1 LRYGKGAVPIG
12 FPCRCRGIPCIV
24 VKELS
29 RLDFAA
35 NVRLFFIHVRVYLFL
50 EVHMN
55 RREFHILFMV
65 FFVHFP
71 VSTKVFILQSA
82 FFVRRGVPMG
92 QIPNLEKLMA
102 FCWLVSAPLLLYIDK
117 RAVSL
122 QWQGC
127 F

>member
-1 LRYGKGAVPIG
+1 MK
-12 FPCRCRGIPCIV
+12 
-24 VKELS
+24 
-29 RLDFAA
+29 
-35 NVRLFFIHVRVYLFL
+35 
-50 EVHMN
+50 

-102 FCWLVSAPLLLYIDK
+102 VCWLVSAPLLLYIDK

>member
-1 LRYGKGAVPIG
+1 MRYGKGAVPIG

-29 RLDFAA
+29 RLDFSA

-65 FFVHFP
+65 FFYSLVC
-71 VSTKVFILQSA
+71 ILIEIA
-82 FFVRRGVPMG
+82 FAAQVGFL
-92 QIPNLEKLMA
+92 I
-102 FCWLVSAPLLLYIDK
+102 FC
-117 RAVSL
+117 
-122 QWQGC
+122 
-127 F
+127 